1 MRFFPYIYIIFYK
14 IYIYICSK
22 NKVKKYI
29 AFRKREKIKKTKNEK
44 SYIYTTIVKARKVF
58 FN

>member
-14 IYIYICSK
+14 IYIYIYSK

-44 SYIYTTIVKARKVF
+44 LYLYASIVKARKEF